1 MKQQLSI
8 FFIGVILFSCVRS
21 GFARNGLKAND
32 NHYAQKDSAER
43 RSLIKKVLDY
53 FEDSNKNIKNKPFDF
68 SIIGG
73 PHYSSDTK
81 VGIGLVA
88 AGLYR
93 MDRRDTLLPP
103 SNVSLYG
110 DVSTVGFFLLGIRG
124 NNLFPQNKYRL
135 NYNLYFY
142 SFPSKFWGIGYDNG
156 NNNDNESKYKRF
168 QAQVKTDFLFRLATN
183 LYLGPSISFD
193 YVHGMDFRKPELL
206 EGMAM
211 TTSNLTGGI
220 ILSYDSRDMLTNAT
234 RGYYLKAEQKFSPAF
249 LGNKYAFSATDIRT
263 SIYHTVWKGGI
274 LAGEFHSLFNYGNPP
289 WGLMAILGSSYAM
302 RGYYE
307 GRYRDKNIME
317 IQVELRQHIWR
328 RNGVVV
334 WVGAGNIFH
343 QFDELQFKHTLPNY
357 GFGYRWE
364 FKRGVN
370 VRLDLGFGK
379 NQTGFIFNI
388 NEAF

>member
-1 MKQQLSI
+1 
-8 FFIGVILFSCVRS
+8 
-21 GFARNGLKAND
+21 
-32 NHYAQKDSAER
+32 
-43 RSLIKKVLDY
+43 
-53 FEDSNKNIKNKPFDF
+53 
-68 SIIGG
+68 
-73 PHYSSDTK
+73 
-81 VGIGLVA
+81 
-88 AGLYR
+88 
-93 MDRRDTLLPP
+93 
-103 SNVSLYG
+103 
-110 DVSTVGFFLLGIRG
+110 
-124 NNLFPQNKYRL
+124 
-135 NYNLYFY
+135 
-142 SFPSKFWGIGYDNG
+142 
-156 NNNDNESKYKRF
+156 
-168 QAQVKTDFLFRLATN
+168 
-183 LYLGPSISFD
+183 
-193 YVHGMDFRKPELL
+193 
-206 EGMAM
+206 
-211 TTSNLTGGI
+211 
-220 ILSYDSRDMLTNAT
+220 MLTNAT